1 MIKLVSSAAT
11 HLGLVRRQNEDSYV
25 VTEDVFAVCDGMGG
39 ARAGEVASEVACRVL
54 QGVSAEAGVE
64 GLRNAVN
71 EANRLIRDCGA
82 GSADLSGMGTTLT
95 AAIASAERLTIAQ
108 VGDSRAYLMRSGA
121 LSQITDDHSLVA
133 QMVRHGQLTPE
144 QAAVHPHRSIITR
157 ALGTEAAVSPDFFEV
172 ELAHGD
178 RILLCS
184 DGLSGMVPEDELSRI
199 LAEEATP
206 RAVARSLIEA
216 ALRQGGEDNITAVVL
231 FAVDDEIA
239 PLPEDD
245 EEATDGVG
253 SDSGVAGASGTAGAS
268 PMAGTS
274 GAAGTPGAATASSAI
289 AAATA
294 ESVIAPP
301 GFGPLVR
308 GVEVHSVATR
318 AWHRRPLVMLLLIV
332 LVAAFLLGAFLLFN
346 SSVYFVGTSDGHVAL
361 YNGMPYSVFGFE
373 LYSVVEKAPA
383 VYADLAPHLKQ
394 RVDAHGLLT
403 KEEGQRFI
411 RGLGSAQ

>member
-11 HLGLVRRQNEDSYV
+11 HLGLVRRQNEDSFV
-25 VTEDVFAVCDGMGG
+25 ATDGVFAVCDGMGG

-64 GLRNAVN
+64 GLRSAVN
-71 EANRLIRDCGA
+71 EANRLIRDRGA

-95 AAIASAERLTIAQ
+95 AALASAERLTIAQ

-157 ALGTEAAVSPDFFEV
+157 ALGTEAAVSPDFFEI
-172 ELAHGD
+172 ELEHGD

-184 DGLSGMVPEDELSRI
+184 DGLSGMVPEDELARI
-199 LAEEATP
+199 LEEEATP
-206 RAVARSLIEA
+206 RTVARALIEA

-231 FAVDDEIA
+231 FAIDDEIA
-239 PLPEDD
+239 PLPEDE
-245 EEATDGVG
+245 EEAADGVG
-253 SDSGVAGASGTAGAS
+253 SDSRGAGASGTAGAS
-268 PMAGTS
+268 GAADKSGAVAASSVTAGAGT
-274 GAAGTPGAATASSAI
+274 AEPVTA
-289 AAATA
+289 
-294 ESVIAPP
+294 PL

-318 AWHRRPLVMLLLIV
+318 AWHRRPLLVLLLIV
-332 LVAAFLLGAFLLFN
+332 LIAAVLLGAFLLFN
-346 SSVYFVGTSDGHVAL
+346 SSVYFVGTSDGQVAL

-373 LYSVVEKAPA
+373 FYSVVEKAPA
-383 VYADLAPHLKQ
+383 VYAELAPHLKQ
-394 RVDAHGLLT
+394 RVDTHDLLT

-411 RGLGSAQ
+411 RGLESAQ